1 MEVLVVSPSAVGRA
15 SDAAVEWDGL
25 VLTWQTVF
33 VGRASGGPSGRG
45 ATGDTLRLWVY
56 LTYNSW
62 ILKISSDNSR
72 LRIYLKFGPFAIFYT

>member
-45 ATGDTLRLWVY
+45 ATGDTLRVSPPADVPVAPRRRP
-56 LTYNSW
+56 TG
-62 ILKISSDNSR
+62 R
-72 LRIYLKFGPFAIFYT
+72 PP